1 MAWRDKQLALEKRF
15 STCKDS
21 YHHLPALLETIQSR
35 NPGTIIDIEDYINEK
50 GDSVLKRAFWSFG
63 CMIHASKH
71 CRPLL
76 CVDGTFLTAQYRGT
90 LLTAIGVDGNNQ
102 VVPIAFALVESENS
116 ESWLWFLKLLKRALV
131 EGRENVSVLHD
142 HNAGL
147 LIAVQKLKNDTD
159 PDVQWPDIQSR

>member
-1 MAWRDKQLALEKRF
+1 MQA
-15 STCKDS
+15 
-21 YHHLPALLETIQSR
+21 Y
-35 NPGTIIDIEDYINEK
+35 
-50 GDSVLKRAFWSFG
+50 
-63 CMIHASKH
+63 KH

-76 CVDGTFLTAQYRGT
+76 CVDGTFLTGQYRGA
-90 LLTAIGVDGNNQ
+90 LLTTIGVDGNNQ

-147 LIAVQKLKNDTD
+147 LIAVQKLKNGTD
-159 PDVQWPDIQSR
+159 PNVQWPDIQSR

>member
-1 MAWRDKQLALEKRF
+1 MQA
-15 STCKDS
+15 
-21 YHHLPALLETIQSR
+21 Y
-35 NPGTIIDIEDYINEK
+35 
-50 GDSVLKRAFWSFG
+50 
-63 CMIHASKH
+63 KH

-76 CVDGTFLTAQYRGT
+76 CVDGTFLTGQYRGA
-90 LLTAIGVDGNNQ
+90 LLTTIGVDGNNQ